1 LKTTTKRRRTVIHA
15 YMTALKYILLL
26 EPNIPRAVEFYQ
38 RGLGATLHVATN
50 SWAEL
55 YAGDTTIALKHQ
67 GSDTSRPHGHGSNST
82 MATSSETMMT
92 TGGSKTPMLVF
103 DVDNVQDRLTR
114 LLEMG
119 ARMDG
124 GVQYTLEGSR
134 LAVVQSPSGYL
145 VGIVGE

>member
-1 LKTTTKRRRTVIHA
+1 
-15 YMTALKYILLL
+15 MTALKYILLL
-26 EPNIPRAVEFYQ
+26 EPNIPKAVEFYQ
-38 RGLGATLHVATN
+38 RGLGATLRVATT

-55 YAGDTTIALKHQ
+55 YAGDTTIALKHH
-67 GSDTSRPHGHGSNST
+67 GSDTSPGST
-82 MATSSETMMT
+82 MSVATATDTTRSSETTTTAMM
-92 TGGSKTPMLVF
+92 GSKTPMLVF